1 MSVRQTI
8 LRYIHVLNKLRKAP
22 ASFIE
27 IDQYLNLQSNL
38 QDEKFTVSK
47 RQFQRDIKDIS
58 SIFELEIFYD
68 ASNSVYR
75 INDDEIS
82 EISKRR
88 MEALDTFNALR
99 IGENTSELIH
109 FENRKPLG
117 TENLFGLIH
126 AIKNRLNIRF
136 SYQKFW
142 EDEMTQR
149 TVEPYALKEFK
160 SRWYILAK
168 DLKDT
173 KIKSFALDRLT
184 NLEITNKP
192 FIYPDNYDVEES
204 YRYCFGI
211 ISPTDQ
217 GPQEIILSFD
227 PIQGK
232 YVKSL
237 PLHHSQQ
244 ILVDNQNELKIRL
257 KLCITHD
264 LVMEILSFGE
274 NVKVI
279 QPAILI
285 HEIEK
290 AHKKAYKQYGK

>member
-1 MSVRQTI
+1 MSVRQSI

-27 IDQYLNLQSNL
+27 IDQYLNQQSNL
-38 QDEKFTVSK
+38 QDEKFNVSK
-47 RQFQRDIKDIS
+47 RQFQRDLKDIS

-68 ASNSVYR
+68 SSNGVYR
-75 INDDEIS
+75 INEDEIS

-88 MEALDTFNALR
+88 MEALDTFDALR
-99 IGENTSELIH
+99 IGENTSDVIH

-142 EDEMTQR
+142 EAEITQR
-149 TVEPYALKEFK
+149 SVEPYALKEFK
-160 SRWYILAK
+160 SRWYLLAK
-168 DLKDT
+168 DYEDNN
-173 KIKSFALDRLT
+173 IKSFALDRLT
-184 NLEITNKP
+184 GLEITTMT

-211 ISPTDQ
+211 ISPN
-217 GPQEIILSFD
+217 GEEPQEIILSFD
-227 PIQGK
+227 PVQGK
-232 YVKSL
+232 YIKSL

-244 ILVDNQNELKIRL
+244 ILIDSVLELRIKL
-257 KLCITHD
+257 KLCITYD
-264 LVMEILSFGE
+264 LVMELLSFGE
-274 NVKVI
+274 FIKVI
-279 QPAILI
+279 EPASLI
-285 HEIEK
+285 KEITSK
-290 AHKKAYKQYGK
+290 YKSALAQY